1 MKQDILNLENKNVGS
16 IELNDAIF
24 GLDVRADILHRVVN
38 WQLARLQA
46 GTHKTKGRSEVALT
60 PAKPFKQKG
69 SGNARQGSR
78 KGTQFRK
85 GGVVFGPVVRD
96 HSHELTKKFRKLG
109 LKTAL
114 SAKAKEGNLVIIDEA
129 KLSAPKT
136 KDLKVKL
143 DACGL
148 KNCLF
153 IDGKE
158 VDVNFALASRNIAGV
173 DVLPTIGA
181 NVYDILRKDKLVLTK
196 DAETEMSKSAK
207 TNNVTAAMYDT
218 LVRPVITEKS
228 MLSSEAGKVTFLVPL
243 SASKEDVKAA
253 VEAIF
258 NVKVNK
264 VNTIRQ
270 FGKTKRFRGYEGQRS
285 DYKKALVTLADGQ
298 NIDVTTG
305 I

>member
-1 MKQDILNLENKNVGS
+1 MKQDILNLDNKNVGS
-16 IELNDAIF
+16 IELDESIF
-24 GLDVRADILHRVVN
+24 GLEVRADILHRVVV
-38 WQLARLQA
+38 WQLAKLQS
-46 GTHKTKGRSEVALT
+46 GNHKTKGRSEVALT

-96 HSHELTKKFRKLG
+96 HSHDLTKKFRKLG

-136 KDLKVKL
+136 KELQAKL
-143 DACGL
+143 EACGL
-148 KNCLF
+148 SDSLF

-158 VDVNFALASRNIAGV
+158 VDMNFALASRNIIGV

-196 DAETEMSKSAK
+196 DAVACLGERLK
-207 TNNVTAAMYDT
+207 
-218 LVRPVITEKS
+218 
-228 MLSSEAGKVTFLVPL
+228 
-243 SASKEDVKAA
+243 
-253 VEAIF
+253 
-258 NVKVNK
+258 
-264 VNTIRQ
+264 
-270 FGKTKRFRGYEGQRS
+270 
-285 DYKKALVTLADGQ
+285 
-298 NIDVTTG
+298 
-305 I
+305 

>member
-1 MKQDILNLENKNVGS
+1 MKQDILNLNNENVGS

-24 GLDVRADILHRVVN
+24 GLEVRADVLHRVVN
-38 WQLARLQA
+38 WQLAMRQC
-46 GTHKTKGRSEVALT
+46 GNHQTKGRSDVALT

-129 KLSAPKT
+129 KLTTPKT
-136 KDLKVKL
+136 KELQNKL
-143 DACGL
+143 VACGL
-148 KNCLF
+148 SNSLF

-158 VDVNFALASRNIAGV
+158 VDMNFALASRNINGV

-196 DAETEMSKSAK
+196 DAVVCLGERLK
-207 TNNVTAAMYDT
+207 
-218 LVRPVITEKS
+218 
-228 MLSSEAGKVTFLVPL
+228 
-243 SASKEDVKAA
+243 
-253 VEAIF
+253 
-258 NVKVNK
+258 
-264 VNTIRQ
+264 
-270 FGKTKRFRGYEGQRS
+270 
-285 DYKKALVTLADGQ
+285 
-298 NIDVTTG
+298 
-305 I
+305 